1 MLNQI
6 KAIAWRRYLVHRRTE
21 AALAKLL
28 MPFIMFLSVA
38 ILLENLISI
47 KDDLDPKVSSFK
59 DYRVVNPSYALVYPP
74 SLHNHEFIKQL
85 KNVTESEIIKDINV
99 VPNYYYFENITQ
111 MNSKI
116 YEMMSQ
122 KDHNVNFLIG
132 FAVSENL
139 SDSFLPITLI
149 YNDTSF
155 TGNPGQITSFQQ
167 LHKIIWQALGQ
178 GNFEVRGIL
187 LFAKYMSTVIVK
199 NTAMFIIL
207 ALLSTCNFF
216 SYHTISD
223 IKKEKRPYMEMYQ
236 LSYVAYYLGCFVV
249 DYIIWAVMA
258 VIGWAILLIIKS
270 TAFVNHPVLSLFTLL
285 LGGISTILV
294 TYVWCFVFDEPESGS
309 GFLNMLQQMPIYLT
323 LFIETVRK
331 DAGES
336 VFAWIYSL
344 YPLTNMYEFFDR
356 LVTLDE
362 NYFEMW
368 SLKTTFPLLLF
379 MYVNIGIYI
388 FILYLIESKRKKTL
402 LTDSQST
409 FPKYQEF
416 FSKIKDKQNLTNEV
430 FEEEAQIKAS
440 SNSDYVIKIQ
450 DVCRVYLDNEG
461 RVIPAVN
468 SVSLGIKKGEL
479 YGFLGANGAGK
490 TTMMKIITGYM
501 SRSSGDVF
509 IDGQSIDDKQ
519 RTTLI
524 SYCPQFNDH
533 LTLELTPL
541 DHIDLFGK
549 LLNLDQETIMKAK
562 TELVPLLELE
572 EHKDKL
578 VRELSGGNARKL
590 AIIISF
596 LSPYEVIILD
606 EPTSSL
612 DPVARH
618 KVHDLINMYKGKKTF
633 MLCTHLLEEA
643 ELLCGKISMMINGC
657 VYTVGTPQYL
667 SSKFGTEFKID
678 ILLKSSN
685 DEISQQVQNY
695 ITERIP
701 NSKLTNKRSN
711 NLVYSVPAANT
722 SIKTLFNTLNEASQ
736 AISGIKYFTCAS
748 SSLEKVFLELVL
760 LSSQSSPNED
770 VQL

>member
-1 MLNQI
+1 M
-6 KAIAWRRYLVHRRTE
+6 
-21 AALAKLL
+21 
-28 MPFIMFLSVA
+28 
-38 ILLENLISI
+38 
-47 KDDLDPKVSSFK
+47 
-59 DYRVVNPSYALVYPP
+59 
-74 SLHNHEFIKQL
+74 
-85 KNVTESEIIKDINV
+85 
-99 VPNYYYFENITQ
+99 
-111 MNSKI
+111 
-116 YEMMSQ
+116 
-122 KDHNVNFLIG
+122 
-132 FAVSENL
+132 
-139 SDSFLPITLI
+139 
-149 YNDTSF
+149 
-155 TGNPGQITSFQQ
+155 
-167 LHKIIWQALGQ
+167 
-178 GNFEVRGIL
+178 
-187 LFAKYMSTVIVK
+187 
-199 NTAMFIIL
+199 
-207 ALLSTCNFF
+207 
-216 SYHTISD
+216 
-223 IKKEKRPYMEMYQ
+223 
-236 LSYVAYYLGCFVV
+236 
-249 DYIIWAVMA
+249 
-258 VIGWAILLIIKS
+258 
-270 TAFVNHPVLSLFTLL
+270 
-285 LGGISTILV
+285 
-294 TYVWCFVFDEPESGS
+294 
-309 GFLNMLQQMPIYLT
+309 
-323 LFIETVRK
+323 
-331 DAGES
+331 
-336 VFAWIYSL
+336 
-344 YPLTNMYEFFDR
+344 
-356 LVTLDE
+356 
-362 NYFEMW
+362 
-368 SLKTTFPLLLF
+368 
-379 MYVNIGIYI
+379 
-388 FILYLIESKRKKTL
+388 L
-402 LTDSQST
+402 LT
-409 FPKYQEF
+409 
-416 FSKIKDKQNLTNEV
+416 
-430 FEEEAQIKAS
+430 
-440 SNSDYVIKIQ
+440 
-450 DVCRVYLDNEG
+450 
-461 RVIPAVN
+461 
-468 SVSLGIKKGEL
+468 EL

-562 TELVPLLELE
+562 TELIPLLELE

-722 SIKTLFNTLNEASQ
+722 SIKTLFNTQRA
-736 AISGIKYFTCAS
+736 CH
-748 SSLEKVFLELVL
+748 
-760 LSSQSSPNED
+760 
-770 VQL
+770 